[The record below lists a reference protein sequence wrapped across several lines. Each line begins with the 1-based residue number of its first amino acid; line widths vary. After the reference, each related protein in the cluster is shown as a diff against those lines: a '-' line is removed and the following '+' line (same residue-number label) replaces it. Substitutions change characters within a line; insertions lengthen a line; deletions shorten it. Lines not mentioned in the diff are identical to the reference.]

1 MRCRLRHDACAPSLA
16 WLSHSREAPFL
27 GRLHTLAVDERRR
40 RTGFFAFWL
49 PEHLDQMVTEG
60 LPAPSGHESPQ
71 ISVHS
76 LPGREQRR
84 WREMAPLATGPHE
97 VEQPIENPPY
107 VGGARPTTRLGRQD
121 PRLDQAVLVI
131 TQGLAGSAI
140 PDPCPIL
147 LRPQSPL
154 RKENSPSERLPTPSR
169 AADQRPRA
177 TFKTGS
183 KSFR

>member
-1 MRCRLRHDACAPSLA
+1 MKA
-16 WLSHSREAPFL
+16 
-27 GRLHTLAVDERRR
+27 RRY
-40 RTGFFAFWL
+40 
-49 PEHLDQMVTEG
+49 PY
-60 LPAPSGHESPQ
+60 
-71 ISVHS
+71 HS

-107 VGGARPTTRLGRQD
+107 VGGARPTTRLDRQD
-121 PRLDQAVLVI
+121 PRLDQAVLII

-154 RKENSPSERLPTPSR
+154 RKGKLSLGTPANPIPCR
-169 AADQRPRA
+169 
-177 TFKTGS
+177 
-183 KSFR
+183 